1 MQEDRMARDR
11 TLFEDDFRQGFDTA
25 ARWQVPPLEKAAVTC
40 SHDGLTV
47 TPAGVDHVTGRPV
60 FTHSAD
66 QDGVASGIGDHIK
79 WVALV
84 GGSGSERKAFEVPA
98 TGRLDCSMSMSA
110 VSLGGERHPFGDA
123 VPDPDSDVRLATA
136 VMITMDPVSH
146 IVCDFVLTNTRIYA
160 LYERVPSPGSSY
172 AAFSYAVPV
181 AARTPEQWHGL
192 TIRVEDGGR
201 RVVWRVDGGEVL
213 RVGRLG
219 HRLPDRRHMLLD
231 HGGEEGE
238 PVRLG
243 RLVCGIAMLTML
255 DGAGPDGRGLVRL
268 NPAPDHYFSPRQGAP
283 HAQEFVDGQSL
294 PQSRSW
300 GAGAV
305 LKVREVA
312 VRTAVDSAVGAA

>member
-1 MQEDRMARDR
+1 MTHDR
-11 TLFEDDFRQGFDTA
+11 TLFQEDFRHGFDTA
-25 ARWQVPPLEKAAVTC
+25 GRWQVPPLEKAVATC
-40 SHDGLTV
+40 SHEGLTV
-47 TPAGVDHVTGRPV
+47 APAGIDPETGQPA
-60 FTHSAD
+60 FTCAAD
-66 QDGVASGIGDHIK
+66 RDAVASGPGDHIK

-84 GGSGSERKAFEVPA
+84 GGSDPGRRAFEVPV
-98 TGRLDCSMSMSA
+98 TGRLDCSMTLSA
-110 VSLGGERHPFGDA
+110 LSLGGERHPFGTA

-136 VMITMDPVSH
+136 AMITMDPVSH
-146 IVCDFVLTNTRIYA
+146 VVCDFVLTNTRIYA

-181 AARTPEQWHGL
+181 AVRGPEQWHRL
-192 TIRVEDGGR
+192 TVSVEDGGR

-238 PVRLG
+238 PVRLS
-243 RLVCGIAMLTML
+243 RLVCGIGMLTML

-268 NPAPDHYFSPRQGAP
+268 NPTPGHYFSAREGAP
-283 HAQEFVDGQSL
+283 HAQEFVDAESL
-294 PQSRSW
+294 PRSRSW

-305 LKVREVA
+305 LHVREVA

>member
-1 MQEDRMARDR
+1 MTQDR
-11 TLFEDDFRQGFDTA
+11 THFQDDFRHGFDTVG
-25 ARWQVPPLEKAAVTC
+25 RWQVPPLEKAVTTC
-40 SHDGLTV
+40 SPEGLTV
-47 TPAGVDHVTGRPV
+47 APAGIDPGTGQPA

-66 QDGVASGIGDHIK
+66 QGGGTPGTGDHIK

-84 GGSGSERKAFEVPA
+84 GGSGPGRRAFEVPA
-98 TGRLDCSMSMSA
+98 TGRLDCSMTLSA
-110 VSLGGERHPFGDA
+110 RSLGGKRHPFGAA
-123 VPDPDSDVRLATA
+123 VADPDSDVRLATA
-136 VMITMDPVSH
+136 AMITMDPVSH
-146 IVCDFVLTNTRIYA
+146 VVCDFVLTNTRIYA
-160 LYERVPSPGSSY
+160 LYERVPSPGSTY

-181 AARTPEQWHGL
+181 AARTPGQWHDL
-192 TIRVEDGGR
+192 AVSVEDGGR

-213 RVGRLG
+213 RVARIG

-243 RLVCGIAMLTML
+243 SVVCGIGLLTML

-268 NPAPDHYFSPRQGAP
+268 DPTPGRYVSPRQGAP
-283 HAQEFVDGQSL
+283 HAQEFVDGESH

-305 LKVREVA
+305 LKVREAA